1 MELRLA
7 ELRHQRG
14 WSQGELARRLGVPR
28 QTITRWETEGPPES
42 ITVLFEIAKLFGV
55 TVDELRRSS

>member
-1 MELRLA
+1 MELRIQ
-7 ELRHQRG
+7 ELRKARG

-28 QTITRWETEGPPES
+28 QTIARWETEGPPES
-42 ITVLFEIAKLFGV
+42 IQLLFEIAQLFGV